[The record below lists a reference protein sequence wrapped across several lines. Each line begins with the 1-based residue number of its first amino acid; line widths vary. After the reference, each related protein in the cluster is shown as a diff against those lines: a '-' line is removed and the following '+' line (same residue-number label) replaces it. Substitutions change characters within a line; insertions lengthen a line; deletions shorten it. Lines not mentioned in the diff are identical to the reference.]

1 VETNDVSI
9 RTLHHHHE
17 MAPVSTVLQQIWGS
31 PIPLVNV
38 ELLCAIAESGGYVA
52 VAADAGNIIG
62 ASFGFLGRHRGADAL
77 HSHVTGVLP
86 GVQHAGVGRAMKFH
100 QREWAAARSIPWIT
114 WTFDPLVRRNAR
126 FNIKV
131 LGAEVAS
138 YHENF
143 YGPMTDA
150 MNARDETDR
159 LLVAWAT
166 GVDTATNDAATDDET
181 TQLEPTIAVATPPDI
196 VAMRRIDT
204 EAAMTWRLEVRRELG
219 DRLHR
224 GSRVV
229 GFSDEGDYLLTEPTG
244 QEP

>member
-1 VETNDVSI
+1 MDTNEFSI

-17 MAPVSTVLQQIWGS
+17 MAPVSTVLQQIWAS

-52 VAADAGNIIG
+52 VAADADNVIG

-77 HSHVTGVLP
+77 HSHITGVLP

-100 QREWAAARSIPWIT
+100 QRGWAAERAIPWIT
-114 WTFDPLVRRNAR
+114 WTFDPLVRRNAH
-126 FNIKV
+126 FNIKI

-138 YHENF
+138 YHVNF

-159 LLVAWAT
+159 LLVAWST
-166 GVDTATNDAATDDET
+166 GYDTATAGET
-181 TQLEPTIAVATPPDI
+181 AQREPTIAVATPPDI

-204 EAAMTWRLEVRRELG
+204 EAAVAWRLKVRRELG
-219 DRLHR
+219 DRLNA
-224 GSRVV
+224 GSCVV